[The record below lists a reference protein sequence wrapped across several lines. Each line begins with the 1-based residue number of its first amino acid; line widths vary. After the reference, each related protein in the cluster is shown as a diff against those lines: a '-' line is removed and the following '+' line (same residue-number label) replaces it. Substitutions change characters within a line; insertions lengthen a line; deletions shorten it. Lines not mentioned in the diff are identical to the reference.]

1 MKKIQDFYKNEFSNI
16 SLDSDNS
23 KKIYESII
31 NNKKNNNY
39 LKVSFA
45 IITVIAIGFFG
56 VINAETIKEQVKQ
69 IWYHHVVDVDNNEYI
84 NPDYENII
92 KDINQIDYEEINQE
106 IALNKCKSDLYDK
119 YVDEFSG
126 LDLTTNPCYKE
137 YTYDAYEDDL
147 KVKLVR
153 STISDKSRLVL
164 KIVEKEDNKISYIQ
178 LYSPN
183 ITNVLLDKQDKY
195 EPYET
200 NDDNTKFDLS
210 IIIKTPYYKEKTEN
224 EEEKDY
230 YSQAKKMH
238 WDMKEYNIDKLNTK
252 ALVYETT
259 PEGWRTPNYVIDFVY
274 DNILYEINMKINN
287 IEKYPFD
294 KEIDRILNSF
304 YVKED

>member
-23 KKIYESII
+23 EKIYESII
-31 NNKKNNNY
+31 NKKKNNNY

-106 IALNKCKSDLYDK
+106 IALNKCKSDSYDK

>member
-31 NNKKNNNY
+31 NKKKNNNY